1 MGFNI
6 LDKDGKHIGWTASKF
21 DNDSDLQFID
31 DTLEIAPD
39 IDMLKANKI
48 AEIKRQAS
56 ILISDT
62 DWKLQRAIEQEAL
75 GIEAIKP
82 IDIYIQRG
90 GIRQASNRIEE
101 TINSLDDVGLI
112 NSTEF
117 KVLDSDY
124 PVVNK

>member
-6 LDKDGKHIGWTASKF
+6 LDKDNNHIGWTASEF
-21 DNDSDLQFID
+21 DNDSELQFID

-39 IDMLKANKI
+39 INTIKTNKVN
-48 AEIKRQAS
+48 AIKQQAS
-56 ILISDT
+56 SLISDT
-62 DWKLQRAIEQEAL
+62 DWILQRAIEQEAL
-75 GIEAIKP
+75 GIEALKP
-82 IDIYIQRG
+82 IDIYIQRE

-101 TINSLDDVGLI
+101 TISSLDDVGLI

-117 KVLDSDY
+117 EVLDSDY

>member
-6 LDKDGKHIGWTASKF
+6 LDKDGKQIGWTASEF
-21 DNDSDLQFID
+21 DNDNGLQFID

-39 IDMLKANKI
+39 IDTLKVNKI
-48 AEIKRQAS
+48 TEIKRQAS
-56 ILISDT
+56 NLISDT

-75 GIEAIKP
+75 GIEALNP
-82 IDIYIQRG
+82 LDIYIQRE

-117 KVLDSDY
+117 EVLDSDY